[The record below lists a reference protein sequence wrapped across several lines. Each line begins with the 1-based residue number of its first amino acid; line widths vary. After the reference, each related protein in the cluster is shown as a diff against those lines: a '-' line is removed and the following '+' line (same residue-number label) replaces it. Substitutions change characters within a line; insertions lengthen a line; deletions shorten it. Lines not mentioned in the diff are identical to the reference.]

1 MKHCWVALS
10 VIALILSACTQST
23 PTPEETPTLA
33 PTPSPKVISTP
44 TPTPYSKADLTMTYL
59 GIRAVGNAGA
69 LTTIPVPVTGLVDN
83 ALQQITPHVSI
94 SAPMAITSLLAETSL
109 AQAKDSDGVMVVKV
123 NID

>member
-1 MKHCWVALS
+1 M
-10 VIALILSACTQST
+10 
-23 PTPEETPTLA
+23 
-33 PTPSPKVISTP
+33 VISTP

-123 NID
+123 NIDRIKDISDNSTANITGGIGCYMATVTAGPSG